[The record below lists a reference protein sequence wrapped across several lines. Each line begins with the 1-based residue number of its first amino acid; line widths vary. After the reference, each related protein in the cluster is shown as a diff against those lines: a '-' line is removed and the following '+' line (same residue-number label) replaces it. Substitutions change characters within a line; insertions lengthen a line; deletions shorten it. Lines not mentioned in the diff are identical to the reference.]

1 MGVGSQSYKGKNMP
15 QELVGLQQV
24 GQLVVNFLV
33 AYAFQIAGAVI
44 ILIAGFVVANWLA
57 GVLLRVQEKRNVDI
71 TLRQFIASTARLMV
85 LGLFVIIAL
94 GKLGIS
100 MTPLIAALGGLA
112 VGASFA
118 IQGPVS
124 NYGAG
129 LIIILTRMF
138 KVGDTI
144 TVQECAGVVSHIDLS
159 TTRLV
164 AEDGEDIFIPNKH
177 IVGEI
182 LRNSYGK
189 RLVEGRIGIDPAAD
203 IARARKAIAEVVA
216 HKTQGMEA
224 PAPLIGIEAFE
235 DDMIVVGY
243 RYWTNSQRYFETL
256 YDVNNAIHAALEA
269 CQIHLASRRLMAAAE
284 R

>member
-1 MGVGSQSYKGKNMP
+1 MP
-15 QELVGLQQV
+15 QELVNLQQV
-24 GQLVVNFLV
+24 GQLVANFLV
-33 AYAFQIAGAVI
+33 TYAFQIAGAVI
-44 ILIAGFVVANWLA
+44 ILIAGFIVANWLA
-57 GVLLRVQEKRNVDI
+57 RLLLRMQEKRNVDV
-71 TLRQFIASTARLMV
+71 TLRQFIASTARLLV

-100 MTPLIAALGGLA
+100 MTPLVAALGGLA
-112 VGASFA
+112 VGASLA
-118 IQGPVS
+118 LQGPVS

-144 TVQECAGVVSHIDLS
+144 TVQQCAGVVSHIDLS

-189 RLVEGRIGIDPAAD
+189 RLVEGRIGIDPEAD
-203 IARARKAIAEVVA
+203 IERARTAITEVVA
-216 HKTQGMEA
+216 SKTRGMEA
-224 PAPLIGIEAFE
+224 PPPLVGIEAFE
-235 DDMIVVGY
+235 DDMIVIGY
-243 RYWTNSQRYFETL
+243 RYWANSQRYFETL
-256 YDVNNAIHAALEA
+256 YEVNNAIHAALEDSH
-269 CQIHLASRRLMAAAE
+269 IHLATRRLLAAPE
-284 R
+284 RH